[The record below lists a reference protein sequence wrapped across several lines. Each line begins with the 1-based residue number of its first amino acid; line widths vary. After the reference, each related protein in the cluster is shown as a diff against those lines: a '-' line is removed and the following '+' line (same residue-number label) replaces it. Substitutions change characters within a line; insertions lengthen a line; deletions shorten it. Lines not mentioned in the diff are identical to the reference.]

1 MTSFVWFVALA
12 IMLAAAY
19 AWGYDNGQN
28 MAGQLGADRVL
39 ELEKYKYDKF
49 YELER
54 WREERKAKHDNPDA

>member
-1 MTSFVWFVALA
+1 MNILWTIALV
-12 IMLAAAY
+12 IMLGAAY

-28 MAGQLGADRVL
+28 KAGQLDADRAL

-54 WREERKAKHDNPDA
+54 WREERRGGRNVPNA